1 MVEMCSIIILN
12 YQTSE
17 KRVMRMESTKLV
29 NVTRG
34 NLIESSHRGHVAVV
48 NAKGQLLFYAGN
60 PDAKVF
66 ARSSMKPIQAIP
78 VVETGA
84 ADNYEFSDADLSL
97 SCASHNG
104 ENMHTNRVLSILA
117 RAGLEDTC
125 LKCGTHIPRWQD
137 TYKELILAGK
147 EVTPL
152 YNNCSGKHTGML
164 VTAKHMN
171 ESIGNYYDLDHPVQ
185 QRILAAVSEMT
196 EYPKEEIEIGID
208 GCGVPVHGLPLE
220 RLAYGFARMA
230 KPDDLPEKRR
240 NAIKRITKA
249 MVNAPEMV
257 GGTERFC
264 TDFMKVGHGR
274 FIGKAGAE
282 GVYCIGDLETGIG
295 IAIKIEDGNGR
306 AVYPAAVEVLKQLNF
321 ITDQQIEELVDHY
334 HPKLRNARNEVIG
347 ELVAN
352 FKLQRATVQQV

>member
-1 MVEMCSIIILN
+1 MN
-12 YQTSE
+12 
-17 KRVMRMESTKLV
+17 STKLV

-34 NLIESSHRGHVAVV
+34 NLIESSHKGHIAVV
-48 NAKGQLLFYAGN
+48 DAKGQLLYYAGDPN
-60 PDAKVF
+60 AVIF

-84 ADNYEFSDADLSL
+84 ADHYEFSDADLSIC
-97 SCASHNG
+97 CASHNG
-104 ENMHTNRVLSILA
+104 ENMHTDRVVSMLS
-117 RAGLEDTC
+117 RAGMEDVC

-147 EVTPL
+147 DVTPL
-152 YNNCSGKHTGML
+152 YNNCSGKHSGML

-171 ESIGNYYDLDHPVQ
+171 EPLENYYDLDHPVQ

-220 RLAYGFARMA
+220 RLAYGYARMA
-230 KPDDLPEKRR
+230 QPDGLPETRQS
-240 NAIKRITKA
+240 AIKQITKA
-249 MVNAPEMV
+249 MVTAPEMV

-264 TDFMKVGHGR
+264 TDFMRVGQGR

-282 GVYCIGDLETGIG
+282 GVYCVGDLETGIG
-295 IAIKIEDGNGR
+295 IAIKIEDGNAR
-306 AVYPAAVEVLKQLNF
+306 AAYPATMEVLKQLQLV
-321 ITDQQIEELVDHY
+321 TDQQIEELIKY
-334 HPKLRNARNEVIG
+334 YRPKLRNARNEEIG
-347 ELVAN
+347 ELIADFQLHSAPALKN
-352 FKLQRATVQQV
+352 

>member
-1 MVEMCSIIILN
+1 MDA
-12 YQTSE
+12 
-17 KRVMRMESTKLV
+17 TKLV

-34 NLIESSHRGHVAVV
+34 NLVESSHKGHVAVV
-48 NAKGQLLFYAGN
+48 DSKGQLLYFAGN
-60 PDAKVF
+60 PNAKVF

-84 ADNYEFSDADLSL
+84 ADHYEFSDADLSL
-97 SCASHNG
+97 CCASHNG
-104 ENMHTNRVLSILA
+104 ENMHTDRVLSILA
-117 RAGLEDTC
+117 RSGMEDTC

-137 TYKELILAGK
+137 TYKQLILEGK
-147 EVTPL
+147 DVTPL

-164 VTAKHMN
+164 ATAKHMN
-171 ESIGNYYDLDHPVQ
+171 EPIENYYDLDHPVQ

-208 GCGVPVHGLPLE
+208 GCGVPVHGVPLE
-220 RLAYGFARMA
+220 RLAYGYAKMA
-230 KPDDLPEKRR
+230 KPDELSEKRR

-264 TDFMKVGHGR
+264 TDFMRVGQGR

-282 GVYCIGDLETGIG
+282 GVYCIGDLETGMG

-306 AVYPAAVEVLKQLNF
+306 GVYPAAVEVLRQLNF
-321 ITDQQIEELVDHY
+321 LTDQQIEELMGHFR
-334 HPKLRNARNEVIG
+334 PKLRNARNEVIG
-347 ELVAN
+347 ELAAD
-352 FKLQRATVQQV
+352 FKLQSATALQE